1 MEGGIV
7 TWQQLTI
14 NALPGGLVMDKTM
27 LSRGEVLRVI
37 SLFFFLDS
45 AQLGVHESMEK
56 VKAVLV
62 SRTCKTL
69 QIAVYENLQ
78 NNRFRYLVKLL

>member
-7 TWQQLTI
+7 TLQQLTT
-14 NALPGGLVMDKTM
+14 NALPGGLGHGQDHAC
-27 LSRGEVLRVI
+27 LGEKYFDVI

-56 VKAVLV
+56 VKAGLV
-62 SRTCKTL
+62 SRTCKTR
-69 QIAVYENLQ
+69 QIAVHENL
-78 NNRFRYLVKLL
+78 